1 MAQSHEHRQH
11 ERRDERQTMAVS
23 VAQQKAK
30 SAEADTLR
38 ADVEAALDALD
49 GSVSASQNDRLSTQS
64 GVAAERETRA
74 ALVGHTGLISADP
87 SKDTADVSRLQS
99 SQFGSPT
106 FFGVPQTATGEQVMA
121 SRRMA
126 VEDPMVVEMRNR
138 AIERQVLN
146 ALKND
151 KNEITMTL
159 FPAHLGEVV
168 IKLSIDG
175 QKVRLGFKTAN
186 RDAKDALID
195 SESMLK
201 EALTNAGLVLSSLDI
216 SADRDA
222 RPHQHDAADPLKHI
236 PPAEDQTADFSI
248 NRLA

>member
-1 MAQSHEHRQH
+1 
-11 ERRDERQTMAVS
+11 
-23 VAQQKAK
+23 
-30 SAEADTLR
+30 
-38 ADVEAALDALD
+38 
-49 GSVSASQNDRLSTQS
+49 
-64 GVAAERETRA
+64 
-74 ALVGHTGLISADP
+74 
-87 SKDTADVSRLQS
+87 
-99 SQFGSPT
+99 
-106 FFGVPQTATGEQVMA
+106 MA

-222 RPHQHDAADPLKHI
+222 RPNQHDAADPLKHI